1 MCEMVDSSS
10 AEPSKG
16 ESGAPATATVKPK
29 SKRASKR
36 KPSPTKRKPRK
47 LPPYNVVLLDDDD
60 HTYAYVIEMLSSV
73 FGYSATRGMLMAE
86 EVDSTGRVIVMT
98 THKELA
104 ELKRD
109 QIHGYGADFRI
120 EKCKGAM
127 SAVIEPAAG

>member
-1 MCEMVDSSS
+1 
-10 AEPSKG
+10 
-16 ESGAPATATVKPK
+16 
-29 SKRASKR
+29 
-36 KPSPTKRKPRK
+36 
-47 LPPYNVVLLDDDD
+47 VLLDDDD
-60 HTYAYVIEMLSSV
+60 HTYAYVIEMLSAV

-127 SAVIEPAAG
+127 SAVVEPAAGS